1 MKDQP
6 QYRLWKDADPDVAIV
21 GAGMSGLYSAYRL
34 CTGTTTGE
42 IQVGSSPTAKL
53 KAVHFK
59 KQHLN

>member
-42 IQVGSSPTAKL
+42 I
-53 KAVHFK
+53 
-59 KQHLN
+59 